1 MFARL
6 FLNGI
11 CGVAGIFAH
20 CRAPAVE
27 GDAEM
32 NGTQLAFQSGDGNAV
47 FVVLLLKQVV
57 YNHSLLKDV
66 WLIERL

>member
-1 MFARL
+1 MFAGL

-11 CGVAGIFAH
+11 CGAAGTLAR

-27 GDAEM
+27 SDAEM
-32 NGTQLAFQSGDGNAV
+32 NGRQLACQPGEGNAV
-47 FVVLLLKQVV
+47 FVVLFLQQVV
-57 YNHSLLKDV
+57 YDHSLPKDV

>member
-11 CGVAGIFAH
+11 CGVAGTLAH

-27 GDAEM
+27 SGAEM
-32 NGTQLAFQSGDGNAV
+32 NGTQLTFQSGEGNAV

-57 YNHSLLKDV
+57 YDHSLPKDV
-66 WLIERL
+66 WLIEQL